1 MDTMYSA
8 TSSLQ
13 RIRRIIKK
21 WLRIARY
28 IFGKNRVDSS
38 NEANSREARL
48 VNLAGMGTLKLDE
61 LVEYAFGRN
70 RESTE
75 SSWVRVFT

>member
-1 MDTMYSA
+1 M
-8 TSSLQ
+8 
-13 RIRRIIKK
+13 
-21 WLRIARY
+21 
-28 IFGKNRVDSS
+28 FGKDRVDSS

-48 VNLAGMGTLKLDE
+48 VNLVGMGRLKLDE
-61 LVEYAFGRN
+61 LVEYAFGRK